1 MARNEHTP
9 TGWLLNENLTH
20 LALSKFR
27 STRMLINPYNPK
39 SKILINHDLETTQS
53 SPSYEFLLNGG
64 VPKEDLDLVLDQTS
78 RLKIDEMEYIN
89 PYSLG
94 ISELEDWV
102 KLHVAKIYPLID
114 SSLNTSIKNGF
125 NEHGLP
131 HAEEISRS
139 NQNLLS
145 GLGIQD
151 RQVMQRSVIEA
162 LTHDLGNFIS
172 RENHEVA
179 SIFLLEKVLPELKIN
194 LDQWKLIRKAIL
206 FHNIPF
212 LKTLWGKDSSA
223 AEKINIL
230 RNNLCPDTLVL
241 ILSDKTSVGRNRLTT
256 KTIDRLSVNE
266 DIHIALNLLVSGS
279 RTGFSED
286 RQAFNWL
293 IDFSAEPNLV
303 TDRSNINGLFFHHD
317 GQPTDGSLA
326 FVPDAWHNNHRLYGI
341 PHIASWYS
349 SFMQTYSNRL
359 ELAILSSFAL
369 NPDQKKFEICVQE
382 KVGEESG
389 FTIKEQIY
397 KDDIDDYLMTLKKK
411 FLPKIARKNSQW

>member
-1 MARNEHTP
+1 MAKNENAP
-9 TGWLLNENLTH
+9 TGWLLNDNLTH

-27 STRMLINPYNPK
+27 STRTLINPYNPE
-39 SKILINHDLETTQS
+39 SKIFINHDLETTQS

-64 VPKEDLDLVLDQTS
+64 VPKEDLDLALDQTN
-78 RLKIDEMEYIN
+78 RLKIDEREYIN
-89 PYSLG
+89 PYSLS

-102 KLHVAKIYPLID
+102 KLHVIKIYPLID
-114 SSLNTSIKNGF
+114 SSLNTFKNGF

-145 GLGIQD
+145 GLGNQD
-151 RQVMQRSVIEA
+151 QQVIQRSVIEA

-179 SIFLLEKVLPELKIN
+179 SIFLLEKVLPELKTS
-194 LDQWKLIRKAIL
+194 LEQWRLIRKAIL

-212 LKTLWGKDSSA
+212 LKTLWDEDSRA
-223 AEKINIL
+223 GEKINIL
-230 RNNLCPDTLVL
+230 RDNLCPDTLVL
-241 ILSDKTSVGRNRLTT
+241 ILSDKTSIGRNRLTT
-256 KTIDRLSVNE
+256 KTIDRQSVNE
-266 DIHIALNLLVSGS
+266 DIHIALNLLVFGS
-279 RTGFSED
+279 HTGFSED
-286 RQAFNWL
+286 RQTFSWL
-293 IDFSAEPNLV
+293 IDFSAEPNLA
-303 TDRSNINGLFFHHD
+303 TDRTNINGLFFHHD
-317 GQPTDGSLA
+317 GYPVAESLA

-349 SFMQTYSNRL
+349 SFVQTYSNRL

-369 NPDQKKFEICVQE
+369 NPDQRKFEICVQE
-382 KVGEESG
+382 KVGEKSG

-397 KDDIDDYLMTLKKK
+397 KEDIDDYLIALKKK
-411 FLPKIARKNSQW
+411 YLPKIARKKSQW